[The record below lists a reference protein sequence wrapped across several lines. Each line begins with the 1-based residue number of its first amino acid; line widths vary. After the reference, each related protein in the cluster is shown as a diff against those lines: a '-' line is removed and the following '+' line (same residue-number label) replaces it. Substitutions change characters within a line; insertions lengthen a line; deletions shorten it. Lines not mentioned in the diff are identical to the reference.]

1 MWASIGTL
9 SNRINPSLILDDWVQ
24 FYYRVTSGDQ
34 ELLPPAKLELL
45 GGVAAAE
52 DLVRYI
58 LVREATHRPSIDD
71 VAFRLGLVLG
81 SGDGGPQRGDAD
93 I

>member
-1 MWASIGTL
+1 M
-9 SNRINPSLILDDWVQ
+9 Q
-24 FYYRVTSGDQ
+24 FYYRVTGGDQ

-58 LVREATHRPSIDD
+58 LVREATHRPSIED
-71 VAFRLGLVLG
+71 VAFRLGLVRG
-81 SGDGGPQRGDAD
+81 GDGGPQCEDSRM
-93 I
+93 